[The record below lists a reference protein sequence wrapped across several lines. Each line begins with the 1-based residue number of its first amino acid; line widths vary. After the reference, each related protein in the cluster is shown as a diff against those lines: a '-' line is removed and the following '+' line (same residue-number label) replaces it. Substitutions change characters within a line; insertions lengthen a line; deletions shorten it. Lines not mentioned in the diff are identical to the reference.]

1 MQWVRRTLPWDEFSR
16 KCSEIKGGGYFAIIE
31 IIELIMRRLLANHF
45 KICSSLNISINR
57 IMIKPE
63 TSNAYL
69 KLLFVLCSDVD
80 NVLS

>member
-1 MQWVRRTLPWDEFSR
+1 MKLSE
-16 KCSEIKGGGYFAIIE
+16 KCSEIKGGGYFAIME
-31 IIELIMRRLLANHF
+31 IIELIMRHHLANHF
-45 KICSSLNISINR
+45 KIYSSLNISINR
-57 IMIKPE
+57 IMTKSE